1 MLDDRSFFWGEKS
14 SCCWNIWNAFQDVL
28 RLRNSIWKSE
38 TNGVLKLGRRAFWTR
53 RRDIFKVL
61 SRGSKF
67 VRPQL
72 QEQTTLDMLLAQL
85 LVLSRRSTMADT
97 YDTTR
102 STIFQIVFH
111 IYYYWLIS
119 WYYSTIIHQWIGF
132 WWHGQ
137 NNQNMTAARR
147 DSSSFSCGVLSDF
160 CSALGLLHDAGLSA
174 KRGASSSNCTATW
187 MTWRVGTN
195 GTRKWVIVY
204 WCLLWT
210 PPFLGVFWQVHDSH
224 ACTLDGCRVDCF
236 FPLLLWLLAATTCG
250 LTRTL
255 LMDKLLFA
263 VEFLWIWFKGGF
275 KYCNKER
282 SWLLGC
288 IMNHND
294 DDNDN

>member
-1 MLDDRSFFWGEKS
+1 MTPQG
-14 SCCWNIWNAFQDVL
+14 APY
-28 RLRNSIWKSE
+28 
-38 TNGVLKLGRRAFWTR
+38 
-53 RRDIFKVL
+53 FK
-61 SRGSKF
+61 
-67 VRPQL
+67 
-72 QEQTTLDMLLAQL
+72 
-85 LVLSRRSTMADT
+85 
-97 YDTTR
+97 
-102 STIFQIVFH
+102 IVFH

-224 ACTLDGCRVDCF
+224 ACTFDGCRVDCF

-250 LTRTL
+250 LNTPPSWWTN
-255 LMDKLLFA
+255 
-263 VEFLWIWFKGGF
+263 
-275 KYCNKER
+275 YCLRWNFFESDSRGVLNTVTKKEVDC
-282 SWLLGC
+282 WAA
-288 IMNHND
+288 
-294 DDNDN
+294 